1 MGKEMVSHKVY
12 AWAKDVALGKFDYDG
27 HDNG

>member
-27 HDNG
+27 RDNE